1 MQGGKSKAEAWD
13 CCLIDLVQAA
23 SHHSYVYVLDAFVQS
38 VEKARNKCKDSNVS
52 AILSKLLEL
61 FVLNRINK
69 VSQIFLM
76 DGFMNEKHIDLIEK
90 KIRGLLLEIRKQA
103 VPLTDAFD
111 LPDFLVNSPL
121 GKSDGDI
128 YNAYM
133 QTVKSAPGAMSKA
146 PYWDELVKP
155 CLRKDLA

>member
-1 MQGGKSKAEAWD
+1 
-13 CCLIDLVQAA
+13 
-23 SHHSYVYVLDAFVQS
+23 VLDAFVQS

-90 KIRGLLLEIRKQA
+90 KIRSVHNTHTHTHTTVYWIR
-103 VPLTDAFD
+103 
-111 LPDFLVNSPL
+111 
-121 GKSDGDI
+121 
-128 YNAYM
+128 
-133 QTVKSAPGAMSKA
+133 
-146 PYWDELVKP
+146 
-155 CLRKDLA
+155 